1 MDVNAF
7 MEKYSK
13 KELNLRDVELLSKR
27 ISNNLKE
34 FPDGFELHVNRLE
47 AIKISSLLDDEIRK
61 LRGMK

>member
-7 MEKYSK
+7 IEKYSK

-34 FPDGFELHVNRLE
+34 FPDGFNLSVNRLE
-47 AIKISSLLDDEIRK
+47 ALKIYSLLDDEIGR

>member
-13 KELNLRDVELLSKR
+13 KELNLRDVEILSKR

-34 FPDGFELHVNRLE
+34 CPNGFKLGLTRLE
-47 AIKISSLLDDEIRK
+47 ALKIYSLLNDEIAR

>member
-1 MDVNAF
+1 MDLNAF

-13 KELNLRDVELLSKR
+13 KELNLRDVEILSKR

-34 FPDGFELHVNRLE
+34 FPNGFELDLTRFE
-47 AIKISSLLDDEIRK
+47 ALKIYSLLNDEIER